1 MEVTGAFNALIRPG
15 LRTNFRDSYNAFE
28 TEWDKIVKSGT
39 MDRPEIE
46 MVTLSGLPRQYPLGE
61 SEPYIVFDAKMG
73 DVIRKTDSEY
83 GMAFSVSQNMMENDQ
98 YGKANQSSKWLGRSV
113 KLTQEH
119 SVGTFLD
126 DSFTGTYN
134 TGFFAEKLI
143 SSTHALLGSS
153 STWSNQISGNPQLGV
168 LGLQAAFEM
177 AESQVDQMGEP
188 IPIKIDT
195 LIVKLKD
202 QWNATQLTENN
213 DEPFTTDRNI
223 NALKRKRQLSFMIS
237 HYAVQTDRNWWARDT
252 QLSDAHLDS
261 MVSPTFVDW
270 FEDRIRTAFFGAR
283 QRFALY
289 FGDQRGWIGSAA
301 S

>member
-15 LRTNFRDSYNAFE
+15 LRRDFRDSYNGFE

-46 MVTLSGLPRQYPLGE
+46 MVTLSGLPRQYPMGE
-61 SEPYIVFDAKMG
+61 SEPYVVFDAKMG
-73 DVIRKTDSEY
+73 DVIRKKDEEF

-98 YGKANQSSKWLGRSV
+98 YGKANQSAKWLGRSV

-119 SVGTFLD
+119 YVGGLLD
-126 DSFTGTYN
+126 DSFTGTTY

-143 SSTHALLGSS
+143 DDDHALLGSS
-153 STWSNQISGNPQLGV
+153 STWSNQIAGNPQLGV

-202 QWNATQLTENN
+202 QWNAIQLTENK
-213 DEPFTTDRNI
+213 DEPFTANRNV
-223 NALKRKRQLSFMIS
+223 NALMRKRQLSWMIT
-237 HYAVQTDRNWWARDT
+237 HYAVQTDRNWWARDSS
-252 QLSDAHLDS
+252 LSDVHLDF
-261 MVSPTFVDW
+261 MVRPQFVDW
-270 FEDRIRTAFFGAR
+270 FEERIRTAFFGAR